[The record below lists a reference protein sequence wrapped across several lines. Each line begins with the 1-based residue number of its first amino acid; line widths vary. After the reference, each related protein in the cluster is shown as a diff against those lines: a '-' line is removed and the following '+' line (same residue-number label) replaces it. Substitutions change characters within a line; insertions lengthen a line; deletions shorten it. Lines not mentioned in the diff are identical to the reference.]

1 MRHTLY
7 RVLKT
12 IISVQK
18 FAAVNY
24 STFLTSIAQSTYTK
38 TTTLLSVGAVI
49 TNLSD
54 TTEKR
59 NENDVQF
66 LQDIRKACSKND
78 NALKELMDVLTS
90 CITEISKEYQE
101 NTAKQI
107 EIISRCTKLGP
118 VGEHWDELTKYRVEA
133 TELRQELTK
142 YELLVQKVG
151 QMAYNQAVT
160 SLLSGIED
168 AMDLLEVHFSNL
180 EKTVDKLSKENYQW
194 ETKLLKANRDSILHD
209 LKTKK

>member
-1 MRHTLY
+1 MRNTLY

-12 IISVQK
+12 IINVQK

-24 STFLTSIAQSTYTK
+24 STFFTSITQSPCIK
-38 TTTLLSVGAVI
+38 TTALLSVAAVV
-49 TNLSD
+49 TNSD
-54 TTEKR
+54 NTEKR
-59 NENDVQF
+59 NENDLQF
-66 LQDIRKACSKND
+66 LQDIRSACSKND
-78 NALKELMDVLTS
+78 NALKELMDALTS
-90 CITEISKEYQE
+90 CLTEISREYQE

-107 EIISRCTKLGP
+107 EIISRCTQLGP

-168 AMDLLEVHFSNL
+168 AMDLLEVHYSNL
-180 EKTVDKLSKENYQW
+180 EKTVAKLSKENYQW

-209 LKTKK
+209 LKSNHK